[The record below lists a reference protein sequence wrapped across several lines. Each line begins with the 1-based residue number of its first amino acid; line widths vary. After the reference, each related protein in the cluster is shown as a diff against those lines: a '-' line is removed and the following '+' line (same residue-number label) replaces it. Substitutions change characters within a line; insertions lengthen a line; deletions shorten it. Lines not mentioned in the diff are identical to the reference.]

1 MVSILNKNLK
11 DTNKL
16 KQELTKILG
25 VGIWKAKQICAILG
39 LNPNIR
45 VNEISL
51 QNIDQLNNL
60 ININHYTGSE
70 LQKLIKEDVARLIRI
85 GTYKGFRH
93 IQKLPVRGQRT
104 HTNAKTVKKFTRY

>member
-39 LNPNIR
+39 LNPNIT
-45 VNEISL
+45 VKEISL
-51 QNIDQLNNL
+51 QNIDQLTNL

-70 LQKLIKEDVARLIRI
+70 LQKLTKEDVARLIRI

>member
-25 VGIWKAKQICAILG
+25 VGIWKSKQICAILG

-70 LQKLIKEDVARLIRI
+70 LQKLTKEDVARLIRI

>member
-16 KQELTKILG
+16 KQELKKIFG
-25 VGIWKAKQICAILG
+25 IGIWKAHQICAILG
-39 LNPNIR
+39 LNPNVR
-45 VNEISL
+45 VNEISF
-51 QNIDQLNNL
+51 QNIDQLGNL

-70 LQKLIKEDVARLIRI
+70 LQKLTKEEVARLIRI
-85 GTYKGFRH
+85 GTYRGFRH

-104 HTNAKTVKKFTRY
+104 HTNAKTVKKFTRF

>member
-16 KQELTKILG
+16 KQELKQIFG
-25 VGIWKAKQICAILG
+25 IGIWKSNQICAILG

-51 QNIDQLNNL
+51 QNIDQLSNL

-70 LQKLIKEDVARLIRI
+70 LQKLTKEDVARLIRI

-104 HTNAKTVKKFTRY
+104 HTNAKTVKKFTRF

>member
-1 MVSILNKNLK
+1 MVSILSKNLK

-16 KQELTKILG
+16 KQELTRILG
-25 VGIWKAKQICAILG
+25 VGIWKSKQICAILG

-60 ININHYTGSE
+60 ININHYTGS
-70 LQKLIKEDVARLIRI
+70 
-85 GTYKGFRH
+85 
-93 IQKLPVRGQRT
+93 
-104 HTNAKTVKKFTRY
+104 

>member
-1 MVSILNKNLK
+1 MVFILNKNLK

-16 KQELTKILG
+16 KNELKKIFG
-25 VGIWKAKQICAILG
+25 IGIWKANQICAILG

-51 QNIDQLNNL
+51 QDIDQLSNL

-70 LQKLIKEDVARLIRI
+70 LKKLTEQDVTRIIRI
-85 GTYKGFRH
+85 GTHKGLRH
-93 IQKLPVRGQRT
+93 TQKLPVRGQRT
-104 HTNAKTVKKFTRY
+104 HTNAKTAKKFIWF